1 MPRKLNRLNILK
13 KMKINL
19 PVTQKEKPFTQG
31 TIVTKTDLKG
41 VITYAND
48 AFVDMSGFDREE
60 LIGSSQNIVRHPDMP
75 PGVFADMW
83 RTLKSGATWKGMVKN
98 RCKNG
103 DHYWVNAFIVPVKQ
117 NGQTVGYMSVR
128 SPASRQDI
136 AQAEAFYQKLGKDG
150 VIPAKRRSVM
160 SVFSQ
165 RILAMLVYTLLT
177 ALAAWLEPAAAKVA
191 CVAASA
197 ALTLYMGQRAWRG
210 RSRQQQLTQALEL
223 IAEGKLTTPLATDR
237 LDEVGRI
244 EAGLA
249 TMQVHIKV
257 MIDDLSAAA
266 SLMHANSQG
275 LHRLMSQLMERFAQQ
290 SHEVAGV
297 SGAVQEMSVSVSQV
311 AEHAGS
317 AAAAASQATGVAHT
331 GAQHMSQ
338 SREET
343 QVAARSVSQ
352 AQATIQDLYDSVIK
366 ISTVTDTIREIAD
379 QTNLLAL
386 NAAIEAARAGETG
399 RGFAVVADEV
409 RRLAERTGQSTAEI
423 NQIVASIRTVTDSA
437 VGAMHQVSDSSAQS
451 ERHLADTA
459 ASLNDILQASQSVEQ
474 MMRSIADT
482 NVQQSSTAHDL
493 AERTVGISTRIE
505 SSTQEIGQA
514 GRLIAELAGKAE
526 DLQAMIRRFDTGDKR

>member
-1 MPRKLNRLNILK
+1 
-13 KMKINL
+13 MKINL
-19 PVTQKEKPFTQG
+19 PITQHEKPFTQG

-48 AFVDMSGFDREE
+48 AFVEMSGFDRDE

-75 PGVFADMW
+75 PGAFADMW
-83 RTLKSGATWKGMVKN
+83 RTLKSGQTWKGIVKN

-117 NGQTVGYMSVR
+117 NGQTIGYMSVR
-128 SPASRQDI
+128 SPANRQDI
-136 AQAEAFYQKLGKDG
+136 TQAEAFYQKLGKDG
-150 VIPAKRRSVM
+150 VIPAKRQRSL
-160 SVFSQ
+160 SVFAL
-165 RILAMLVYTLLT
+165 RMLSMGLLN
-177 ALAAWLEPAAAKVA
+177 ALIVLAAVLDNPWVKAGSVATGLLIMAA
-191 CVAASA
+191 
-197 ALTLYMGQRAWRG
+197 MGVRAWRA
-210 RSRQQQLTQALEL
+210 RDRQQNMIQALDQ

-266 SLMHANSQG
+266 SLMHANSKG
-275 LHRLMSQLMERFAQQ
+275 LHQLMTQLMERFAQQ

-297 SGAVQEMSVSVSQV
+297 SGAVEEMSVSVSQV
-311 AEHAGS
+311 AEHASG
-317 AAAAASQATGVAHT
+317 AASAASQATGVAQT
-331 GAQHMSQ
+331 GAQHMAQ

-343 QVAARSVSQ
+343 QVAAQSVSH
-352 AQATIQDLYDSVIK
+352 AQATIQDLYESVVK

-386 NAAIEAARAGETG
+386 NAAIEAARAGESG

-409 RRLAERTGQSTAEI
+409 RRLAERTGHSTAEI
-423 NQIVASIRTVTDSA
+423 NQIVANIRVVTDSA
-437 VGAMHQVSDSSAQS
+437 VANMRKVSDSSEQS

-459 ASLNDILQASQSVEQ
+459 NSLNDILQASQSVEQ

-482 NVQQSSTAHDL
+482 NVQQSATAHEL